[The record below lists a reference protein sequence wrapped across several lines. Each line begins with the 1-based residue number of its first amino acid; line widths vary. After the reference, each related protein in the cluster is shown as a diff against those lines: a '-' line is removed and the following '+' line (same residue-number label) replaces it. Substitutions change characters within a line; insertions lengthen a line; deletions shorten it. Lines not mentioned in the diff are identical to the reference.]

1 MYYVN
6 VLFELSS
13 EKIRMW
19 FGVLCWVE
27 ISQREFPLFMVYGFG
42 GGIGEPNRGGC
53 KGGCRFEK
61 SLDVCVNLEW
71 KI

>member
-1 MYYVN
+1 
-6 VLFELSS
+6 
-13 EKIRMW
+13 MW